1 MTYLVDT
8 DILIDYL
15 RGHANAIAV
24 IEENS
29 NDLCLSVINV
39 AELYQGV
46 RSAKEQKK
54 LADTLSAFIVLP
66 ITMEIATLGGTFSSK
81 FRASHGAGLADC
93 LIAATAHLHD
103 LTLQTLNSKHY
114 PMLRHVEV
122 PYKK

>member
-81 FRASHGAGLADC
+81 FRASHGAGLAHC